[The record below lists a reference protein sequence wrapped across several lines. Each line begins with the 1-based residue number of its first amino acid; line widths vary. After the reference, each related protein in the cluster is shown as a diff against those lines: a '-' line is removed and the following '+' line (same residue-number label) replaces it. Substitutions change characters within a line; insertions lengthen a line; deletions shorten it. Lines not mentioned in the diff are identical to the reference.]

1 MSYEI
6 KFGKSK
12 YKAKLKEGKE
22 VNWNGEIMTIKDC
35 FLIGSKHEYR
45 FKEKEG
51 FFREADILVQNKNYD
66 VHLNGSCE
74 HEWMNSRLTLQGKS
88 LKVCLKCRRT
98 EQTVC

>member
-1 MSYEI
+1 MNSKKRIMKRELI
-6 KFGKSK
+6 KTLPYDK
-12 YKAKLKEGKE
+12 
-22 VNWNGEIMTIKDC
+22 VD
-35 FLIGSKHEYR
+35 
-45 FKEKEG
+45 
-51 FFREADILVQNKNYD
+51 FRWISDHYD